1 MLAVIT
7 SEIRMLA
14 AITSEFRMLA
24 MITGEFRKLGVI
36 NGEFRKLAV
45 ITDEFRK
52 LGAITGEFR
61 RLGIMTGEFRK
72 LALLSLHMRSDSY
85 YTCVLKD
92 LLLIWPIVCVQ
103 SLSDSISWN
112 LTWIKETN
120 DDCKMWLLTT
130 LDFKVFRYF
139 LKFP

>member
-7 SEIRMLA
+7 G
-14 AITSEFRMLA
+14 EFRMLA
-24 MITGEFRKLGVI
+24 VI
-36 NGEFRKLAV
+36 
-45 ITDEFRK
+45 
-52 LGAITGEFR
+52 
-61 RLGIMTGEFRK
+61 TGEFRK

-103 SLSDSISWN
+103 TLSDSIPRN

-120 DDCKMWLLTT
+120 DD
-130 LDFKVFRYF
+130 V
-139 LKFP
+139 